1 MFRHLLK
8 VISLKNLYG
17 SSEKG
22 QITTLL
28 LLMIV
33 GVLAF
38 VLVTANLGNV
48 STVTTNLSNAADSAA
63 LYLASQLATRSNQLW
78 EELDRETE
86 KCKKGGMLSLILAIV
101 IAIIAVV
108 VTIFTAG
115 AAAPAMFAMQHMV
128 MLMIIGAIAGAV
140 GGAAGAAIQG
150 TSILTGALMGAVV
163 GAAIGA
169 CASAVGTA
177 VYAAAPASTASATS
191 TAVAVNAGVDAVT
204 MAAPTVVAPTMSMQ
218 TAIGSATLSAL
229 GVGAK
234 VYNEYVTQEMTFDA
248 IRAGIK
254 SINGLLEYDRYR
266 ESVFYQA
273 LSQTIDDSNKT
284 DSDYVRLWYDD
295 DGDGELEE
303 GENRH
308 CRSKDSG
315 NCDPWDSDGD
325 GDKKEAVPYF
335 QYWWDLRVR
344 ALKSII
350 PELEALTY
358 LFLWGEAS
366 EGYNTAWY
374 REPYNPS
381 LSKPNECEHTYEHS
395 FQNYAVTQY
404 SETYACTA
412 DTFGGSSVSSSLCSG
427 YYSADGGGYAYNPV
441 WSSGLLYRTD
451 VGTDSTEWKRYI
463 KCPSEYSAYYG
474 EGTSCK
480 TNMTVNSAET
490 DKILVPVVD
499 GVVIQVGK
507 ALEYKGIKVS
517 FYEPGLTTRSD
528 YDGDEKDGK
537 EGCPKKK
544 DKDGNVV
551 KDKNGKTVYECDGED
566 YIDEAEVVVATLI
579 DFKEAVK
586 ALKAQSIDRLTST
599 WQTWVRTFYDM
610 GVKERDEETCEIT
623 YKKES
628 KGNFSDQF
636 DIIINGEDLD
646 GNGETGE
653 EDVDVPVDSDN
664 DGDTDSYEVKDE
676 FKGLKA
682 WKKEI
687 KEGKKKLKNK
697 INACGDIGYLDDDG
711 ACNDYCYGRYGDG
724 SGCTTCY
731 KDVPCIL
738 DSGGIT
744 TDSDADDEF
753 EEALTAIDGLISNL
767 ESFQKSAKNYY
778 NDMDAVYEK
787 MNEKYGADFDFG
799 GINPVTYRWT
809 DSRCMGGKDF
819 EEDAEGNPD
828 MTKICGQDTGDN
840 DGDGD
845 KDEPDPACPR
855 MDTCDQ
861 DADGITEELYKCHS
875 ITVEVSQFKV
885 PWVDNEESGGFLS
898 KKSCAGLTDYCYNP
912 NNDSSWK
919 CENSYNPLWVKIT
932 RRDLGNQMVGSIA
945 KWNPKGDGGDDV
957 VCSKDSSDDADI
969 SQACKVWKEANPELK
984 ISRSATPYFSYNKVG
999 LASAGKKKAESK

>member
-1 MFRHLLK
+1 
-8 VISLKNLYG
+8 
-17 SSEKG
+17 
-22 QITTLL
+22 
-28 LLMIV
+28 
-33 GVLAF
+33 
-38 VLVTANLGNV
+38 
-48 STVTTNLSNAADSAA
+48 
-63 LYLASQLATRSNQLW
+63 
-78 EELDRETE
+78 
-86 KCKKGGMLSLILAIV
+86 MLSLILAII

-150 TSILTGALMGAVV
+150 TSILTGALMGAAV

-169 CASAVGTA
+169 CASAIGTA
-177 VYAAAPASTASATS
+177 VYASSTAATTSSALS
-191 TAVAVNAGVDAVT
+191 TAAANAGVDAIT
-204 MAAPTVVAPTMSMQ
+204 TAMPTVVAPTMSMQ
-218 TAIGSATLSAL
+218 TAIGSATLFAI

-308 CRSKDSG
+308 CRDKSGGDKAG

-358 LFLWGEAS
+358 LFLWGEES
-366 EGYNTAWY
+366 EEYNTAAY

-381 LSKPNECEHTYEHS
+381 LGKPNECEHTYEHS
-395 FQNYAVTQY
+395 FQDYAVNQY
-404 SETYACTA
+404 SETYTCAA
-412 DTFGGSSVSSSLCSG
+412 DTFGGSSVSSSLCPA
-427 YYSADGGGYAYNPV
+427 YYSADGGGYGYSPV
-441 WSSGLLYRTD
+441 WSSGLLHRTQD
-451 VGTDSTEWKRYI
+451 DETPLDDWKRWI
-463 KCPSEYSAYYG
+463 KCPQEYSDYYG

-480 TNMTVNSAET
+480 TNMTVNSSET

-499 GVVIQVGK
+499 GVIIQVGK
-507 ALEYKGIKVS
+507 ALEDEGIKVS
-517 FYEPGLTTRSD
+517 FYEPDSKFKDRSD

-599 WQTWVRTFYDM
+599 WQTWIRTFYDM
-610 GVKERDEETCEIT
+610 GIEEVNQETCEIT
-623 YKKES
+623 NKKS

-636 DIIINGEDLD
+636 DTIIIGEDLD
-646 GNGETGE
+646 LDDETGE

-697 INACGDIGYLDDDG
+697 INTCGDIGYLDDDG

-738 DSGGIT
+738 ESGGIT

-767 ESFQKSAKNYY
+767 EAFQDEAEDYY
-778 NDMDAVYEK
+778 KDMDAVYEK
-787 MNEKYGADFDFG
+787 MEKKYGADFDFG
-799 GINPVTYRWT
+799 GINPVTYRWS

-819 EEDAEGNPD
+819 EEDEDGNPD
-828 MTKICGQDTGDN
+828 MSKICGQDTSDS

-845 KDEPDPACPR
+845 KDELDPVCPR

-898 KKSCAGLTDYCYNP
+898 KKSCAVLADYCYKT
-912 NNDSSWK
+912 NDDTSWE

-957 VCSKDSSDDADI
+957 LCSKTSSEDADI
-969 SQACKVWKEANPELK
+969 SQACEVWKEKNPEFK

>member
-1 MFRHLLK
+1 M
-8 VISLKNLYG
+8 Y
-17 SSEKG
+17 
-22 QITTLL
+22 
-28 LLMIV
+28 
-33 GVLAF
+33 
-38 VLVTANLGNV
+38 
-48 STVTTNLSNAADSAA
+48 
-63 LYLASQLATRSNQLW
+63 
-78 EELDRETE
+78 
-86 KCKKGGMLSLILAIV
+86 
-101 IAIIAVV
+101 
-108 VTIFTAG
+108 
-115 AAAPAMFAMQHMV
+115 
-128 MLMIIGAIAGAV
+128 V
-140 GGAAGAAIQG
+140 GGEVENPGPVELSSLPVRELAVKALGFAEGKPQFKGAYFFSG
-150 TSILTGALMGAVV
+150 YSLYDILKAKPVKK
-163 GAAIGA
+163 
-169 CASAVGTA
+169 
-177 VYAAAPASTASATS
+177 
-191 TAVAVNAGVDAVT
+191 AGVDFRPEVDLFVTVENEKGEKAVF
-204 MAAPTVVAPTMSMQ
+204 S
-218 TAIGSATLSAL
+218 
-229 GVGAK
+229 
-234 VYNEYVTQEMTFDA
+234 
-248 IRAGIK
+248 
-254 SINGLLEYDRYR
+254 
-266 ESVFYQA
+266 
-273 LSQTIDDSNKT
+273 
-284 DSDYVRLWYDD
+284 
-295 DGDGELEE
+295 
-303 GENRH
+303 
-308 CRSKDSG
+308 
-315 NCDPWDSDGD
+315 
-325 GDKKEAVPYF
+325 
-335 QYWWDLRVR
+335 
-344 ALKSII
+344 
-350 PELEALTY
+350 
-358 LFLWGEAS
+358 WGEI
-366 EGYNTAWY
+366 Y
-374 REPYNPS
+374 
-381 LSKPNECEHTYEHS
+381 
-395 FQNYAVTQY
+395 YARNN
-404 SETYACTA
+404 
-412 DTFGGSSVSSSLCSG
+412 F
-427 YYSADGGGYAYNPV
+427 N
-441 WSSGLLYRTD
+441 
-451 VGTDSTEWKRYI
+451 
-463 KCPSEYSAYYG
+463 
-474 EGTSCK
+474 
-480 TNMTVNSAET
+480 
-490 DKILVPVVD
+490 
-499 GVVIQVGK
+499 
-507 ALEYKGIKVS
+507 ALIYKGARSITTGRGKDWPLPE
-517 FYEPGLTTRSD
+517 EPR
-528 YDGDEKDGK
+528 
-537 EGCPKKK
+537 
-544 DKDGNVV
+544 VV
-551 KDKNGKTVYECDGED
+551 CADDMYN
-566 YIDEAEVVVATLI
+566 DEAEVVVSTLI

-586 ALKAQSIDRLTST
+586 IIKSQSITRLTST

-898 KKSCAGLTDYCYNP
+898 KKSCAVLTDYCYK
-912 NNDSSWK
+912 NNDDTSWE
-919 CENSYNPLWVKIT
+919 CEESYNALWVKIT
-932 RRDLGNQMVGSIA
+932 RTDLGNQMVGNIA
-945 KWNPKGDGGDDV
+945 NWNPKGDGDDENT
-957 VCSKDSSDDADI
+957 CSKTSS
-969 SQACKVWKEANPELK
+969 
-984 ISRSATPYFSYNKVG
+984 G
-999 LASAGKKKAESK
+999 